1 MKEKQMLVPKLILHP
16 KYYKHLKKSAN
27 PSGQTKMDWFVAD

>member
-1 MKEKQMLVPKLILHP
+1 MKEKQMLVPKLIHP